1 MKLLYIAN
9 IRMPTEKAHGLQIM
23 QNCEAFAEAGAEV
36 RLWVTRRVNTAEM
49 QGVTDPFAHYGV
61 QPRFKL
67 ERLSTLD
74 LLPLVPGRTD
84 SLARLI
90 FYLQQGTFLL
100 MALLRSLFAGADVIY
115 SRDATALLLL
125 SLLHPRRKL
134 VYEAHKLASGKAGT
148 WIQQQVVRRVG
159 TVITVTARL
168 RDDLIKRGADAA
180 RTLTAHDGIRAG
192 RFADLPDQ
200 AAARTQLGWPAEA
213 FIVGYVGRLQ
223 TMAMDKGVG
232 TLIEA
237 IKDVDGEGA
246 SRYAPTLALVG
257 GPDDMAAEFHQ
268 HWLKLGLPESRFINA
283 GQVPPERVAL
293 YLRALDVCA
302 MPFPWT
308 EHFAYYASPMKLF
321 EYMASGRA
329 IVASDLPS
337 TAEVVRHEQTALLY
351 PPGDAP
357 ALGAAIARLWDDRV
371 LREQIG
377 SAAQTLVMT
386 EYTWSARARAILQ
399 QIQSYGD

>member
-49 QGVTDPFAHYGV
+49 EEVTDPFAHYGV
-61 QPRFKL
+61 QPLFRL

-84 SLARLI
+84 LLARLI

-100 MALLRSLFAGADVIY
+100 VALLKSLFAGADVIY
-115 SRDATALLLL
+115 SRDATALLFL
-125 SLLHPRRKL
+125 SFLHPRHKL
-134 VYEAHKLASGKAGT
+134 VYEAHKLAPGQAGT
-148 WIQQQVVRRVG
+148 WIQRQVVRRAG

-168 RDDLIKRGADAA
+168 RDDLIKRGANAA

-200 AAARTQLGWPAEA
+200 ATARAQLGWPTEA

-237 IKDVDGEGA
+237 LKDVDGA
-246 SRYAPTLALVG
+246 TLALVG
-257 GPDDMAAEFHQ
+257 GPDEMAEAFHQ

-283 GQVPPERVAL
+283 GQVAPEQVAL

-337 TAEVVRHEQTALLY
+337 TVEVVQHEHTALLY

-357 ALGAAIARLWDDRV
+357 ALGKAIARLRDDPA
-371 LREQIG
+371 LRERLG
-377 SAAQTLVMT
+377 GAAAREVMAH
-386 EYTWSARARAILQ
+386 YTWTARAKAILQ
-399 QIQSYGD
+399 QIQAYGN

>member
-1 MKLLYIAN
+1 VKLVYIAN
-9 IRMPTEKAHGLQIM
+9 IRVPTEKAHGLQIFL
-23 QNCEAFAEAGAEV
+23 NAEALADAGASVE
-36 RLWVTRRVNTAEM
+36 LWAARRTNTPEM
-49 QGVTDPFAHYGV
+49 RAIADPFAHYGV
-61 QPRFKL
+61 QPLFTL

-84 SLARLI
+84 LLARLV

-100 MALLRSLFAGADVIY
+100 MALLKSLFAGADVIY
-115 SRDATALLLL
+115 SRDATALLFL
-125 SLLHPRRKL
+125 SLLHPRHKL
-134 VYEAHKLASGKAGT
+134 VYEAHKLAPGKAGT
-148 WIQQQVVRRVG
+148 WIQRQVVRRVG

-200 AAARTQLGWPAEA
+200 AAARAQLGWPAEA

-237 IKDVDGEGA
+237 LKKVDGA
-246 SRYAPTLALVG
+246 TLALVG
-257 GPDDMAAEFHQ
+257 GPDDMAEEFHQ

-283 GQVPPERVAL
+283 GQVAPERVAL

-337 TAEVVRHEQTALLY
+337 TVEVVQHEQTALLY

-357 ALGAAIARLWDDRV
+357 ALGAAIARLRDDRA
-371 LREQIG
+371 LRERLG
-377 SAAQTLVMT
+377 GAAAREVMAH
-386 EYTWSARARAILQ
+386 YTWTARAKAILQ
-399 QIQSYGD
+399 QIQPYVK

>member
-1 MKLLYIAN
+1 MNLLYIAN
-9 IRMPTEKAHGLQIM
+9 IRIPTEKAHGLQIM
-23 QNCEAFAEAGAEV
+23 QNCEAFAEAGAAV
-36 RLWVTRRVNTAEM
+36 RLWVTRRINTAEM
-49 QGVTDPFAHYGV
+49 QGVSDPFAHYGV
-61 QPRFKL
+61 QPRFRL
-67 ERLSTLD
+67 ERLPTLD

-84 SLARLI
+84 ALARLI

-100 MALLRSLFAGADVIY
+100 VALLRSLFAGADVIY

-134 VYEAHKLASGKAGT
+134 VYEAHKLATGKAGR
-148 WIQQQVVRRVG
+148 WIQAQTVRRVG
-159 TVITVTARL
+159 TVVTVTARL
-168 RDDLIKRGADAA
+168 RADLIARGASPDRA
-180 RTLTAHDGIRAG
+180 LTAHDGVRAG

-200 AAARTQLGWPAEA
+200 AAARAALGWPARA

-237 IKDVDGEGA
+237 LRTVEGT
-246 SRYAPTLALVG
+246 TLALVG
-257 GPDDMAAEFHQ
+257 GPDAMAADFHQ
-268 HWLKLGLPESRFINA
+268 HWLKLGLPDDRFINA
-283 GQVPPERVAL
+283 GQVPPEQVPL

-337 TAEVVRHEQTALLY
+337 TAEVVDHEQTALLY
-351 PPGDAP
+351 PPGEAA
-357 ALGAAIARLWDDRV
+357 ALGAAIARLRDDPA
-371 LREQIG
+371 LRERLG
-377 SAAQTLVMT
+377 SRAAALVMQH
-386 EYTWSARARAILQ
+386 YTWAARARAILTFVH
-399 QIQSYGD
+399 S